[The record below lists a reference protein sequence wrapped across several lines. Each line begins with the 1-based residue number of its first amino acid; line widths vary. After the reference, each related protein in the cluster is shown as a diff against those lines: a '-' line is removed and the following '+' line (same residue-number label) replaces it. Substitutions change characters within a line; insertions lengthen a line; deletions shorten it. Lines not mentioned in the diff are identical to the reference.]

1 MRWRKEYREIEN
13 LVVNGRE
20 SVEGG
25 LKRNLKKKEREI
37 LKKIKNP

>member
-1 MRWRKEYREIEN
+1 
-13 LVVNGRE
+13 VNGRE

-37 LKKIKNP
+37 LKKSRILEKNNSDA